1 MKIYKYCFCSNAKIS
16 NISQKYFTIF
26 CKQLFCKLYFLE
38 YYIEALYLLSLFLVK
53 LQRWRSATQLKIN
66 SLQGY
71 STYFD
76 LKFTEIKHIQKF
88 SEHINLH
95 NNPQL
100 LQLIKTRKITIELKG
115 KSIIM
120 PSMPALT
127 YP

>member
-16 NISQKYFTIF
+16 NIPQKYFTTF
-26 CKQLFCKLYFLE
+26 CKQLFCELYF
-38 YYIEALYLLSLFLVK
+38 LYLLSLFLVK
-53 LQRWRSATQLKIN
+53 LQRSRSATQLKIN

-95 NNPQL
+95 NTPQL

-115 KSIIM
+115 RSIIM
-120 PSMPALT
+120 PSMP
-127 YP
+127 